1 MRTILFLVTSLFSFN
16 LWAGSELPN
25 NRHIAITGSASL
37 TTKPDLAVIELNV
50 ESIEETSLAA
60 KQSVDSKVNAF
71 LQGLPVYEIA
81 SNEVSASNIVTEPN
95 VEYSENDEP
104 IVKGYIA
111 SRTLKVSL
119 NDLEKL
125 NALLNF
131 ALSVELN
138 EIEEIK
144 LKSSKANSLKK
155 TAKKL
160 AIEDAKNRAAE
171 LAEAFGSRL
180 GKIYSINET
189 RNSSNYSYRYGS
201 NESVERIEVTGS
213 RIKNTD
219 LLPGRYLEAEIT
231 FDESVRVVFDLE
243 VN

>member
-1 MRTILFLVTSLFSFN
+1 M
-16 LWAGSELPN
+16 
-25 NRHIAITGSASL
+25 
-37 TTKPDLAVIELNV
+37 
-50 ESIEETSLAA
+50 
-60 KQSVDSKVNAF
+60 
-71 LQGLPVYEIA
+71 
-81 SNEVSASNIVTEPN
+81 
-95 VEYSENDEP
+95 
-104 IVKGYIA
+104 
-111 SRTLKVSL
+111 
-119 NDLEKL
+119 
-125 NALLNF
+125 NF